1 MLTPTSLKI
10 SPSVSNSPESL
21 FFLSHFLNDWNFLEI
36 EKSRPTKVLALKAQ
50 LGHTRN
56 NLRSNCVAVWDKFQA
71 NSTPFGKISADLQVY
86 IFARSNTKS
95 SLCLIKAALHCDK
108 TKDK

>member
-1 MLTPTSLKI
+1 MLSPTSLKI

-56 NLRSNCVAVWDKFQA
+56 N
-71 NSTPFGKISADLQVY
+71 
-86 IFARSNTKS
+86 
-95 SLCLIKAALHCDK
+95 
-108 TKDK
+108 

>member
-50 LGHTRN
+50 LGH
-56 NLRSNCVAVWDKFQA
+56 LA
-71 NSTPFGKISADLQVY
+71 FGKISTDPRVYKKLIMPHHQGSIALLQDQGQ
-86 IFARSNTKS
+86 
-95 SLCLIKAALHCDK
+95 LIGGLITNRVVRYC
-108 TKDK
+108 

>member
-1 MLTPTSLKI
+1 MLEHVVAWPLWPGSPTLFMIIGEPGKLTPTSLKIPPQLIEILLQDQKCWNMLTPTSLKI

-56 NLRSNCVAVWDKFQA
+56 N
-71 NSTPFGKISADLQVY
+71 
-86 IFARSNTKS
+86 
-95 SLCLIKAALHCDK
+95 
-108 TKDK
+108 